1 MIVYGQ
7 LQWTLGGSA
16 YGIFKETIPAFKW
29 NDRERQ

>member
-16 YGIFKETIPAFKW
+16 HGIFQKTIPAFNW